1 MTFDTVLS
9 DEFVFLLQV
18 YLDKN
23 TLGIICN
30 IRFCFFIQACEVN
43 FYRAQITIS
52 SVECYDPL
60 KDVWTYCP
68 ELPVSRSEAGA
79 IVL

>member
-1 MTFDTVLS
+1 MRIVGFNWL
-9 DEFVFLLQV
+9 FLLWFV
-18 YLDKN
+18 W
-23 TLGIICN
+23 
-30 IRFCFFIQACEVN
+30 QACEVN

-60 KDVWTYCP
+60 KDLWTYCP

>member
-1 MTFDTVLS
+1 M
-9 DEFVFLLQV
+9 
-18 YLDKN
+18 
-23 TLGIICN
+23 
-30 IRFCFFIQACEVN
+30 N

-60 KDVWTYCP
+60 KDEWKYCP
-68 ELPVSRSEAGA
+68 ELPDSRSEAGA